1 MEITSSYIEQLLM
14 KVDAFFIENID
25 TAFAVSKPSE
35 YVIKPVSELSSS
47 PSYDEIWDTGN
58 HLSAAQLTNFL
69 LSNSDKYNFWDFQL
83 VKVKSSSL
91 CIILFLNYY
100 PGQKELGAHC
110 GIPSIYCSDFKY
122 GPGDRC
128 TFLIVKSVIDE
139 LDLYCLLEGGAPSDE
154 FDIESKEI
162 SSRILNISTPEQIAS
177 VIAEVFNK
185 YFDLHSQPSEY
196 IKPATRIKELLQ
208 PKKVGG
214 SSDGKD
220 TVS

>member
-1 MEITSSYIEQLLM
+1 MQGEYS
-14 KVDAFFIENID
+14 
-25 TAFAVSKPSE
+25 VSMIFLERLFHSKAASKE
-35 YVIKPVSELSSS
+35 ATL
-47 PSYDEIWDTGN
+47 DE
-58 HLSAAQLTNFL
+58 SVFL
-69 LSNSDKYNFWDFQL
+69 
-83 VKVKSSSL
+83 V
-91 CIILFLNYY
+91 
-100 PGQKELGAHC
+100 
-110 GIPSIYCSDFKY
+110 
-122 GPGDRC
+122 
-128 TFLIVKSVIDE
+128 VKSVIDE
-139 LDLYCLLEGGAPSDE
+139 LDIYSLLKGEAPSDE

-214 SSDGKD
+214 SSDGED

>member
-1 MEITSSYIEQLLM
+1 MKLLERL
-14 KVDAFFIENID
+14 FH
-25 TAFAVSKPSE
+25 SKAASKE
-35 YVIKPVSELSSS
+35 ATL
-47 PSYDEIWDTGN
+47 DE
-58 HLSAAQLTNFL
+58 SVFL
-69 LSNSDKYNFWDFQL
+69 
-83 VKVKSSSL
+83 V
-91 CIILFLNYY
+91 
-100 PGQKELGAHC
+100 
-110 GIPSIYCSDFKY
+110 
-122 GPGDRC
+122 
-128 TFLIVKSVIDE
+128 VKSVIDE
-139 LDLYCLLEGGAPSDE
+139 LDIYSLLKGGAPSDE

-214 SSDGKD
+214 SSDGED